1 MYDYSLP
8 VLFFA
13 FSTNF
18 FFFSYTVIGRSFE
31 LLHFILQIYTRYVWF
46 LIYDYHD
53 LTISRS
59 IVLKTFYQIIMPS
72 KIAFLTVAIFC
83 ASALAIPLAAEAG
96 FEVEAREVDN
106 DLEARDYDMFLE
118 ARDVEALD
126 LEAREDLE
134 ELEAREP
141 AVSLTE

>member
-1 MYDYSLP
+1 
-8 VLFFA
+8 
-13 FSTNF
+13 
-18 FFFSYTVIGRSFE
+18 
-31 LLHFILQIYTRYVWF
+31 
-46 LIYDYHD
+46 
-53 LTISRS
+53 
-59 IVLKTFYQIIMPS
+59 MPS

-96 FEVEAREVDN
+96 FEVEAREIDN
-106 DLEARDYDMFLE
+106 DLEARDYGDMYLE